1 MGFPGWDKLQ
11 EAEGKIVAR
20 VRAAIGVVATSGLA
34 FADQVSTVLS
44 QDMASAHAWAGRV
57 RLASVVAIGLS
68 LLLRAGEKNDK
79 PDAK

>member
-20 VRAAIGVVATSGLA
+20 VRAAIFAGALLGVSEAHNFAEMLTWPASEVWFKRVFGVCMVLA
-34 FADQVSTVLS
+34 
-44 QDMASAHAWAGRV
+44 
-57 RLASVVAIGLS
+57 

-79 PDAK
+79 PDVKP